1 MTLDLVCYIGDECT
15 NDDPRL
21 TLTYIMTGQI
31 CFQMHL
37 YGTILKC
44 SFYLKSKVK
53 VEIIILDRNV

>member
-15 NDDPRL
+15 NDDPKL

-44 SFYLKSKVK
+44 SFYLLLLKSKS
-53 VEIIILDRNV
+53 